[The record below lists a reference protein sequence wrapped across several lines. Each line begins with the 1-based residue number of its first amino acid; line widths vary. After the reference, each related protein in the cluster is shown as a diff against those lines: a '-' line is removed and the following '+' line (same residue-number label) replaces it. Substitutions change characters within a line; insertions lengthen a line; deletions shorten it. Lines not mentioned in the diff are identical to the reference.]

1 MLLEGFL
8 VGFLTAVVSFL
19 MAYSY
24 MPIEM
29 KRTFNSYFANPIV
42 DIIFTV
48 GVMGLA
54 GATASGLVTA
64 LGIGFGFSLSLRTAK
79 WLYGIGG

>member
-8 VGFLTAVVSFL
+8 VGFLTAVVSFV

-24 MPIEM
+24 MPCNL
-29 KRTFNSYFANPIV
+29 KRRFNAIFANPFV
-42 DIIFTV
+42 DIVFTIA
-48 GVMGLA
+48 VMGLA

-79 WLYGIGG
+79 YLYGIG

>member
-24 MPIEM
+24 MPIDM
-29 KRTFNSYFANPIV
+29 KRTFNSIFANPIV
-42 DIIFTV
+42 DVIFTV
-48 GVMGLA
+48 SAMGLA

-64 LGIGFGFSLSLRTAK
+64 LGIGFGFSLSLRAAK
-79 WLYGIGG
+79 LLYGTG